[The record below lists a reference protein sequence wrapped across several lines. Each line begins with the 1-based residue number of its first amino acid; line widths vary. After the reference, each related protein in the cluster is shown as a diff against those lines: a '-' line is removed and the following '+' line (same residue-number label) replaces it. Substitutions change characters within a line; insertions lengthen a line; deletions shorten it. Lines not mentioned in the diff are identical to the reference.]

1 MRKITLFILVLAA
14 LVGIAG
20 YYYYQKNIYSK
31 EVLKLEIL
39 GPAETEFLEE
49 FDYIVKY
56 KNNGDVRLEEPRLIF
71 EYPQNSLVEEGKSQ
85 REEMT
90 LEDIYPGQEETIHFK
105 ARLLGKE
112 GDTFLA
118 KAWLS
123 YRPRNLKARYESA
136 TTLTTVINKVPLTFD
151 FDLTSK
157 IESGKDFN
165 FKINYFSNTDYF
177 LSDLRIQIDYPSG
190 FEFISANPKSIEKN
204 EWEIPILNKSEGGRI
219 EVSGKLSGEVG
230 EAKLFGARLGIW
242 KEDNFILLKEI
253 KKGVEI
259 VEPSLYLRQ
268 EINGNPQYVALPG
281 DWLHYEIYF
290 KNIGNDALNDLYM
303 ICQLEG
309 EAFDF
314 QTIKSDSGSSQS
326 GDNSIIFDWRMV
338 SKLQYLFPMDE
349 GKVDFW
355 IKLKEEL
362 GDVKNPTLKNKIFI
376 SQVKQEFVTKI
387 GSKLEIVQQG
397 YFYDEVFGNT
407 GPLPPTVGQT
417 TTYTIIWRVKNYY
430 SDVKD
435 VKARALLPK
444 NILLTGKIFPE
455 EETSKFAYDSQSREI
470 VWSVGDLEK
479 GKGISEPGA
488 SIAFQI
494 SFIPDS
500 SQKGQTPDLISE
512 AKIEAEDAWTET
524 TISATS
530 SALNTTLPS
539 DPMINEGLG
548 MVK

>member
-1 MRKITLFILVLAA
+1 
-14 LVGIAG
+14 
-20 YYYYQKNIYSK
+20 
-31 EVLKLEIL
+31 
-39 GPAETEFLEE
+39 
-49 FDYIVKY
+49 
-56 KNNGDVRLEEPRLIF
+56 
-71 EYPQNSLVEEGKSQ
+71 
-85 REEMT
+85 
-90 LEDIYPGQEETIHFK
+90 
-105 ARLLGKE
+105 
-112 GDTFLA
+112 
-118 KAWLS
+118 
-123 YRPRNLKARYESA
+123 
-136 TTLTTVINKVPLTFD
+136 
-151 FDLTSK
+151 
-157 IESGKDFN
+157 
-165 FKINYFSNTDYF
+165 
-177 LSDLRIQIDYPSG
+177 
-190 FEFISANPKSIEKN
+190 
-204 EWEIPILNKSEGGRI
+204 
-219 EVSGKLSGEVG
+219 
-230 EAKLFGARLGIW
+230 
-242 KEDNFILLKEI
+242 
-253 KKGVEI
+253 
-259 VEPSLYLRQ
+259 
-268 EINGNPQYVALPG
+268 
-281 DWLHYEIYF
+281 
-290 KNIGNDALNDLYM
+290 
-303 ICQLEG
+303 
-309 EAFDF
+309 
-314 QTIKSDSGSSQS
+314 
-326 GDNSIIFDWRMV
+326 
-338 SKLQYLFPMDE
+338 MDE

-376 SQVKQEFVTKI
+376 SQAKQEFVTKI

-539 DPMINEGLG
+539 DPMMNEGLG